1 MSPPFLHPAL
11 AREPHKMLLAEAEA
25 GRRARQAKLAR
36 RRRGTM
42 ASSSSLLRWPPDW
55 LPSASSHPSTR
66 RPGPARAATGAP
78 AALPDR
84 SAMAGAK
91 AWRDAHPGTAACPE
105 PSLR

>member
-1 MSPPFLHPAL
+1 MSAPFLRPAL
-11 AREPHKMLLAEAEA
+11 ARVQHNMLLAEAEA
-25 GRRARQAKLAR
+25 GRRARQARLAR
-36 RRRGTM
+36 RRRGM
-42 ASSSSLLRWPPDW
+42 LASSGSLLRWPPDW
-55 LPSASSHPSTR
+55 LPSASSRPSTR

-91 AWRDAHPGTAACPE
+91 AWREAHPGTAACPE